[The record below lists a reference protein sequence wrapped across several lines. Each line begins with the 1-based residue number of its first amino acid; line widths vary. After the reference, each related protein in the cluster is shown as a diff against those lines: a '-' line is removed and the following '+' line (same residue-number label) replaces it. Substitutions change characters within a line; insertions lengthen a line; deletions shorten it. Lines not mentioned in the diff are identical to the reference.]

1 MSQTRF
7 RKKPKFNLFFK
18 PSLSEMIVSG
28 YKGWKRRLERRKEEG
43 GEKYRS
49 TAGSLK
55 SRSRKKLTDKE
66 DWFKN

>member
-1 MSQTRF
+1 
-7 RKKPKFNLFFK
+7 
-18 PSLSEMIVSG
+18 MIVSG

-55 SRSRKKLTDKE
+55 SRSRKKLTGKE